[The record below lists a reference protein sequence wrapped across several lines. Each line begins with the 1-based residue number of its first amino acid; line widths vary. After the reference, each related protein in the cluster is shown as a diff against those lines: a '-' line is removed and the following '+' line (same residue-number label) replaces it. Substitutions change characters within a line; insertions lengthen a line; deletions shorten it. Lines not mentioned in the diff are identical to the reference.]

1 MWLVDMV
8 SKKVMKSLTSQHI
21 LCLVV
26 WSPLVLRM
34 RFAHEKDYGLL
45 VEGAPEDQTPK

>member
-21 LCLVV
+21 F
-26 WSPLVLRM
+26 VL
-34 RFAHEKDYGLL
+34 GG
-45 VEGAPEDQTPK
+45 VEPIGSQNAICS

>member
-8 SKKVMKSLTSQHI
+8 SKKIVKSLTSQHI

-26 WSPLVLRM
+26 WSPLLLRM
-34 RFAHEKDYGLL
+34 QFAHEKDYGFL
-45 VEGAPEDQTPK
+45 VEGAPEAQTTK